1 MHLQTC
7 KWTKMQ
13 RENRNWSPGFFLHKN
28 PWHHLY
34 VFAQESMTSS
44 VGGITIYV
52 YFSFVRV
59 SSTVASQAVKVEH
72 DHNSN
77 ISNSQGTEPPSGLT
91 STGNF
96 SVSTLFNNHYA
107 VRPPFM
113 GSSWNIFGVPTYL
126 NKDPSSANYLY
137 TRRTQKRHH
146 PFWKMFIFLFSLKTT
161 FLRWKSFTGKTT
173 AVANYSGII

>member
-1 MHLQTC
+1 
-7 KWTKMQ
+7 
-13 RENRNWSPGFFLHKN
+13 
-28 PWHHLY
+28 
-34 VFAQESMTSS
+34 MTSS

-146 PFWKMFIFLFSLKTT
+146 PFWKMFIFLKNLSYLNGNICIWFLSKLKKKKEFAHFRDERRRFSHN
-161 FLRWKSFTGKTT
+161 SVIHIYVG
-173 AVANYSGII
+173 VANFTIKARFLVASL